1 MLLILIHGIKNTPL
15 SDSSHLSRNTT
26 GAVHVKVLVQKQ
38 VKVYKLCYIESVR
51 RGGDMSKVKEVKR
64 GNTTFIFHDDYCK
77 DTTPEEAKAIS
88 KEIAKMVLPVLRAA
102 YLHKEGTG

>member
-1 MLLILIHGIKNTPL
+1 VLLILIHGIKNTPL

-26 GAVHVKVLVQKQ
+26 GAVH
-38 VKVYKLCYIESVR
+38 
-51 RGGDMSKVKEVKR
+51 VKR